1 MSSMPATVAKWS
13 AVGALSA
20 WAALAA
26 ASALKATPDSG
37 SSVQGVAA
45 VGDRPSLPA
54 ASSGGDDCAERV
66 QGLKKELADRR
77 QKLKV
82 LEFEGKLAVA
92 EKQGREGVVQ
102 EWPESVEARFTPEG
116 AEAHLQAAIA
126 EAGMGKLHQMLCDEF
141 PCLAV
146 VDMRDVPR
154 GQLPEEHLAF
164 FSEREAELLRKQGV
178 FKLGSDQPFFD
189 ALDQRFGEDTVWAGS
204 QGRVVVVALAPPD
217 LPEETEFRLSHRLNE
232 EGMRFASDLKT
243 FPLGDF

>member
-1 MSSMPATVAKWS
+1 MSSMQATLAKWS

-37 SSVQGVAA
+37 SSVQAVAA
-45 VGDRPSLPA
+45 VALDEPSLPA
-54 ASSGGDDCAERV
+54 ASNESDDCAARV

-77 QKLKV
+77 QQLKV
-82 LEFEGKLAVA
+82 LEFEGKLALA
-92 EKQGREGVVQ
+92 EKQSREGVVQ

-154 GQLPEEHLAF
+154 GQLSEEELAHWPERMAKVFREQGAF
-164 FSEREAELLRKQGV
+164 VG
-178 FKLGSDQPFFD
+178 GSDQPFFD
-189 ALDQRFGEDTVWAGS
+189 ALEQRFGEDPLRAGS
-204 QGRVVVVALAPPD
+204 PGRVTVVALAPPD

-232 EGMRFASDLKT
+232 EGMRFATDKT
-243 FPLGDF
+243 FSHGAP